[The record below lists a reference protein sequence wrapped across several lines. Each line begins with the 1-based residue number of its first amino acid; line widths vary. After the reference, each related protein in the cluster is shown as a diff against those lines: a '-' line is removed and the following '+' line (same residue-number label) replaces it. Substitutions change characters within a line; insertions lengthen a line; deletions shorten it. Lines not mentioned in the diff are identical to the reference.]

1 MWIIYKTI
9 FDGYNEE
16 GNEVFRKTSIEDR
29 FIDLNK
35 AKEKFY
41 ELKSHV
47 ENGEYV
53 SYELEEISKFNIEDW
68 EYNVYLE
75 TMGKLQEIIRQTLD
89 QAQIEGQISEKEKTQ
104 LIDWYKYFDLDW
116 EYFYI
121 CGDNYIKEYKK
132 GEI

>member
-16 GNEVFRKTSIEDR
+16 GNEVFRKTSIEER

-35 AKEKFY
+35 AKEKFH
-41 ELKSHV
+41 ELKDHV
-47 ENGEYV
+47 ENGEYI
-53 SYELEEISKFNIEDW
+53 SYELEEISKFNLEDW

-75 TMGKLQEIIRQTLD
+75 TMEKLQEIIRQTLD
-89 QAQIEGQISEKEKTQ
+89 QAQTSGQISEEEKLR
-104 LIDWYKYFDLDW
+104 LIDWYKDFDLDW

-121 CGDNYIKEYKK
+121 RGDNYKNKYKR
-132 GEI
+132 G